1 MISFRLM
8 KILIVTST
16 ILFVSILMFPAYG
29 INSNL
34 HEYFYQNS
42 RSIQDIGSEKINQI
56 LQYGAWQTTGQA
68 ITSAETNNDV
78 NPTPLYNQTL
88 RGDNAAGVNAF
99 ADLHFDKNVK
109 RILDVGGGKYDV
121 CRNYMRTKNIDL
133 LVWDPYNR
141 SKEHNDSVK
150 LAVTKH
156 KVDAATS
163 MAVLNVIPDVE
174 ARLEHIVTLKQA
186 LKINGYAYFKIWPG
200 EGNLKGTNKAIVNA
214 YGYPGYQAN
223 AYAVKFLPEVQLV
236 FGVKNVRIDPKVPNL
251 IIAKN
256 VDVKPQ
262 LED

>member
-1 MISFRLM
+1 MIS
-8 KILIVTST
+8 
-16 ILFVSILMFPAYG
+16 AYSN
-29 INSNL
+29 NSEL

-42 RSIQDIGSEKINQI
+42 RSIQDISSEKITEI
-56 LQYGAWQTTGQA
+56 LQHGAWKITGQS
-68 ITSAETNNDV
+68 ITSAETNNDT
-78 NPTPLYNQTL
+78 NPAPLYDQIS

-99 ADLHFDKNVK
+99 ADIHFDKNVK
-109 RILDVGGGKYDV
+109 SILDVGGGKYDV
-121 CRNYMRTKNIDL
+121 CRNYMRTKNIEL

-141 SKEHNDSVK
+141 SKENNDSVK

-174 ARLEHIVTLKQA
+174 TRLEHIVTLKQA

-200 EGNLKGTNKAIVNA
+200 EGNLKGANKAIVNA

-236 FGVKNVRIDPKVPNL
+236 FGVKNVRLDPKVPNL
-251 IIAKN
+251 IIAKK
-256 VDVKPQ
+256 VDYPSDVKNFNF
-262 LED
+262 